1 MQFIKICNEAANVE
15 QAGYQPTFKMLNGLQ
30 LSQLNTIQQLQQLQQ
45 PERERGILKT
55 EDSLIIEG
63 NTINN
68 KTKTITNLQDTYYKT
83 SFIKKSKDMVKP
95 SPKRSIRSSTS
106 PLNRTL

>member
-1 MQFIKICNEAANVE
+1 MQFIRICNEAENVE

-30 LSQLNTIQQLQQLQQ
+30 LSQLNTIQQQQQ
-45 PERERGILKT
+45 PERSILKT
-55 EDSLIIEG
+55 ENSLTVED

-68 KTKTITNLQDTYYKT
+68 KKKAITNLQDTYYKT
-83 SFIKKSKDMVKP
+83 SFIKRSKDMVKT
-95 SPKRSIRSSTS
+95 SPNRGIRSSTS